1 MVMNMKEH
9 NPEYTKNTRG
19 YKKRVATRCRV
30 CGGQLLVA
38 QEIKNEMH
46 DSCNR
51 DKSNMYMMW

>member
-1 MVMNMKEH
+1 MNMKEH

-51 DKSNMYMMW
+51 DKSNMYMM